1 MGDNNTKPD
10 FLWKGLLITVG
21 LEIISLLRGRTRNHR
36 AKPLVYACT
45 KLYKNYSVKQPQN
58 MEERA
63 SVMSWIKQNKQN
75 KHKQY

>member
-1 MGDNNTKPD
+1 MGDDNTKPD
-10 FLWKGLLITVG
+10 FLWKSLLITVG

-45 KLYKNYSVKQPQN
+45 KLYKIYRVKQPQN

-63 SVMSWIKQNKQN
+63 SVMSWIKQNKQ
-75 KHKQY
+75 KQY